1 MPSGLRQL
9 AVSKSMSGAAEMAFN
24 ATMSALASRSQR
36 EVMKS
41 GREKVQQSAPLW
53 RRVTDGQ
60 PCGFCAMVASRGPV
74 YGSAQAAGDGN
85 QYHDHCGCTVEPFHG
100 DPREWEP
107 TPDEQ
112 RFIDAYHQSYES
124 GMDTG
129 ELSDAIEAR
138 LAEHDSELDDWA
150 RWKANRD
157 VRIGPADA
165 GRLDFDPDN
174 PLSIYGDR
182 IVIEDES
189 EIAAQHLRD
198 LESLP
203 RGVHETLADHFGQQ
217 DGSGFYIG
225 DRAMPELDDLGDLRG
240 VQPRGWPPGATWDR
254 VPGAYDPNRRVVA
267 AGGGGN
273 GHGSISLAMHE
284 GSHALDHALGQ
295 VSMSTE
301 FVDVFHKVH
310 ATAHMNPYLTHPGNP
325 SGYLNEGFA
334 EGFAAWSKGR
344 AAGASGDDLARAVG
358 DALIKGGPR
367 GGSYDVDAMR
377 GLSDYFER
385 LEESARRR

>member
-1 MPSGLRQL
+1 MSSDLRQL
-9 AVSKSMSGAAEMAFN
+9 AVSKAMSGAAEMAFN

-53 RRVTDGQ
+53 RRVTDGK

-74 YGSAQAAGDGN
+74 YGSAKAAGDGN
-85 QYHDHCGCTVEPFHG
+85 RYHDHCGCTVEPFYG

-112 RFIDAYHQSYES
+112 RFIDAYYQSYES
-124 GMDTG
+124 GMGAD
-129 ELSDAIEAR
+129 ELSAAMEAR
-138 LAEHDSELDDWA
+138 LAEYDSELDDWA

-157 VRIGPADA
+157 GPV
-165 GRLDFDPDN
+165 GLDFDPDN
-174 PLSIYGDR
+174 PLSIYGNR
-182 IVIEDES
+182 LVIEGDAEVA
-189 EIAAQHLRD
+189 EQHLRD
-198 LESLP
+198 LESMP
-203 RGVHETLADHFGQQ
+203 RGFHETLADHFGQQ
-217 DGSGFYIG
+217 DASGFYVG
-225 DRAMPELDDLGDLRG
+225 DRAVPELDDLGDLRG
-240 VQPRGWPPGATWDR
+240 VTPRGWPPGSTWDR
-254 VPGAYDPNRRVVA
+254 VPGAYDPNRRVA
-267 AGGGGN
+267 ALGGGHR
-273 GHGSISLAMHE
+273 HGSISLAMHE
-284 GSHALDHALGQ
+284 GSHAFDHALGQ
-295 VSMSTE
+295 VSSSAG

-325 SGYLNEGFA
+325 SGYLSEGFA

-344 AAGASGDDLARAVG
+344 AAGASGDDLARVVG

-377 GLSDYFER
+377 GLSDYFGL